1 MSRSW
6 KLVPLLLILCFAT
19 YWPALDNG
27 FISDDYVLLERVE
40 TWSQDFSYLFTIPPE
55 NFRMTEYAAF
65 RLLKM
70 IFGYRSE
77 FFYVF
82 AILIHFLN
90 CLLLYRLVSI
100 LSGNLTT
107 ATLAA
112 ALFAVVQNPQ
122 EAVMWFAGI
131 NELLLGAF
139 LLATLLLWAKRRFL
153 WSVLAYLAALF
164 SKESAPVV
172 LLLVPLVEFWRT
184 RRAPPKKE
192 YCYFLL
198 ATLIWGGLFIY
209 TAPTNHHIVHGFYNF
224 GAHALAVLVKSLHRL
239 AFPWLY
245 LALLMT
251 IRQHRSWP
259 RDAMAVTLAWMGMA
273 LLPYV
278 FLTYQDHVPSRNTY
292 LASMGLVTTLGILIQ
307 TESRIR
313 LQRTFVA
320 AFLAVNIGYIW
331 FVKDAQFE
339 TRAAPTT
346 ELVKELRSR
355 SPGPLLVMDFPANP
369 WMAKLTS
376 RMVPGWQP
384 EFIIVNKPEET
395 CLDCVKLRWDSERQ
409 EYTSAT
415 QSKPR

>member
-1 MSRSW
+1 MGSRFFVLVHYSTR
-6 KLVPLLLILCFAT
+6 KLPHDRVCSLSTLKNDFRLPLRILLRIRDPCPLPKLPATLQVGFSPQWEPDHRYTGRGTVCRSSEPTRGSDVVCGNQRIITGCLPPCHAPVVGKTKVPLEC
-19 YWPALDNG
+19 
-27 FISDDYVLLERVE
+27 
-40 TWSQDFSYLFTIPPE
+40 
-55 NFRMTEYAAF
+55 AA
-65 RLLKM
+65 
-70 IFGYRSE
+70 YS
-77 FFYVF
+77 
-82 AILIHFLN
+82 
-90 CLLLYRLVSI
+90 
-100 LSGNLTT
+100 
-107 ATLAA
+107 
-112 ALFAVVQNPQ
+112 
-122 EAVMWFAGI
+122 
-131 NELLLGAF
+131 
-139 LLATLLLWAKRRFL
+139 
-153 WSVLAYLAALF
+153 AALF

-172 LLLVPLVEFWRT
+172 LLLVPLVEFWHS
-184 RRAPPKKE
+184 RRGPPKQE

-209 TAPTNHHIVHGFYNF
+209 TAPANHHIAHGFYNF
-224 GAHALAVLVKSLHRL
+224 GTHTLAVLVKSLHRL

-251 IRQHRSWP
+251 IRRHRFWP

-320 AFLAVNIGYIW
+320 AFLAVNIGYVW

-339 TRAAPTT
+339 TRAAPTS

-355 SPGPLLVMDFPANP
+355 SPGLLLVMDFPANP

-384 EFIIVNKPEET
+384 ESIIVNKPEET
-395 CLDCVKLRWDSERQ
+395 CPDCVKLLLDSKRQ
-409 EYTSAT
+409 EYTSTT